1 MQEKIICENNW
12 QYFYLIPLKKF
23 SKIQW
28 KSKKFKIVLIAI
40 ACYWNLIINKS
51 IQKDL

>member
-28 KSKKFKIVLIAI
+28 KSKKFKIVTTPTIQPTKI
-40 ACYWNLIINKS
+40 SKS
-51 IQKDL
+51 F

>member
-1 MQEKIICENNW
+1 MQEKIICENDW

-28 KSKKFKIVLIAI
+28 KSKNFKIVTITTI
-40 ACYWNLIINKS
+40 QSTKISKS
-51 IQKDL
+51 F